1 MNSKCKVLVVDDIHE
16 NIELVADMLKG
27 LDVEIQKA
35 DGGAKAIELVDSYQ
49 PNIIL
54 LDLMMPQVNGW
65 DVIKYVRASYD
76 KSEMAIIVVS
86 LLNNK
91 DNIDDCYEM
100 GVNDYICKPII
111 KADLVSSVETHKE
124 NIVEPT
130 PKASP
135 TMVALHNNNKAIF
148 GM

>member
-76 KSEMAIIVVS
+76 KSEMANHCGFPAQQQGQHRR
-86 LLNNK
+86 LL
-91 DNIDDCYEM
+91 
-100 GVNDYICKPII
+100 
-111 KADLVSSVETHKE
+111 
-124 NIVEPT
+124 
-130 PKASP
+130 
-135 TMVALHNNNKAIF
+135 
-148 GM
+148 

>member
-1 MNSKCKVLVVDDIHE
+1 
-16 NIELVADMLKG
+16 MLKG

-35 DGGAKAIELVDSYQ
+35 DGGAKAIELVDSFQ

-100 GVNDYICKPII
+100 GVNDYICKPVI
-111 KADLVSSVETHKE
+111 KAQLVSSVETHKE

-135 TMVALHNNNKAIF
+135 TMVALHNKNP
-148 GM
+148 

>member
-35 DGGAKAIELVDSYQ
+35 DGGAKAIELVDSFQ

-76 KSEMAIIVVS
+76 KSE
-86 LLNNK
+86 
-91 DNIDDCYEM
+91 
-100 GVNDYICKPII
+100 
-111 KADLVSSVETHKE
+111 
-124 NIVEPT
+124 
-130 PKASP
+130 
-135 TMVALHNNNKAIF
+135 
-148 GM
+148 